1 MTIGRRRI
9 LRVQAAKLRLS
20 GDFDFRA
27 LAKATPG
34 YVGADLGALTGAAG
48 VIAVKRIFRQL
59 AADDAILPNVAEETS
74 ASQNN
79 TESPATDDSVKDI
92 EMAVDETP
100 AAPIAVETQTVPP
113 PPIDPEKPL
122 PISTIS
128 SFLSRHPDPLTPS
141 QLSPLTIT
149 YADFTLAL
157 SQVQPSSKREGFATI
172 PDITWSDVGALH
184 STRIELQMAIVQPI
198 RRPEIF
204 AAVGITAPCGV
215 LLWGPPGCGKTL
227 LAKAVA
233 NESRAN
239 FISVKGPELLNK
251 YVGESERAV
260 RQVFM
265 RAASSSPCVVFF
277 DELDALV
284 PRRDDSLV
292 RLFFPRWSS
301 RAYNTT
307 LQSESSARV
316 VNTLLT
322 ELDGLSARKDVY
334 VIAATNRPDMIDP
347 AMCRPG
353 RLDKLLYVDLPNAD
367 ERAEIVR
374 TVLRGV
380 PIAPAELSSARSTVD
395 EILDAVRVRCEGF
408 SGADLAALVREAGVL
423 ALRETLRAL
432 DASGF
437 DSEPFP
443 SSTAEAPTVHVTL
456 AHVSA
461 ALEKVVPSVSV
472 AQRRKYEAL
481 RSKFA
486 GLPVRG
492 GRREREAA
500 AAGAGVGEAGGDTG
514 ALGGDGPGASVA
526 V

>member
-1 MTIGRRRI
+1 M
-9 LRVQAAKLRLS
+9 V
-20 GDFDFRA
+20 
-27 LAKATPG
+27 
-34 YVGADLGALTGAAG
+34 
-48 VIAVKRIFRQL
+48 
-59 AADDAILPNVAEETS
+59 
-74 ASQNN
+74 
-79 TESPATDDSVKDI
+79 
-92 EMAVDETP
+92 
-100 AAPIAVETQTVPP
+100 
-113 PPIDPEKPL
+113 
-122 PISTIS
+122 
-128 SFLSRHPDPLTPS
+128 
-141 QLSPLTIT
+141 
-149 YADFTLAL
+149 
-157 SQVQPSSKREGFATI
+157 
-172 PDITWSDVGALH
+172 
-184 STRIELQMAIVQPI
+184 
-198 RRPEIF
+198 
-204 AAVGITAPCGV
+204 
-215 LLWGPPGCGKTL
+215 
-227 LAKAVA
+227 
-233 NESRAN
+233 
-239 FISVKGPELLNK
+239 
-251 YVGESERAV
+251 
-260 RQVFM
+260 
-265 RAASSSPCVVFF
+265 
-277 DELDALV
+277 
-284 PRRDDSLV
+284 
-292 RLFFPRWSS
+292 
-301 RAYNTT
+301 

-380 PIAPAELSSARSTVD
+380 PIAPAEPLSAHNTVD
-395 EILDAVRVRCEGF
+395 EILDTVRVRCEGF

-437 DSEPFP
+437 DFEPFP
-443 SSTAEAPTVHVTL
+443 PSSNEAPTVHVTL
-456 AHVSA
+456 AHVNA

-500 AAGAGVGEAGGDTG
+500 AAGAGAGEVGGDTG
-514 ALGGDGPGASVA
+514 GLGGDGPGASVA